1 MRLKS
6 EFIAYGLYTAFKFRY
21 AVPENVIFTE
31 HLALKRVGSF
41 CHVLAFLPKNFLA
54 TFVSGTYTVYVVLS
68 NSMYCVGTLLQ
79 PSQFPRM

>member
-1 MRLKS
+1 MHAVNPRTRECQQTPVPDTRMSQQTPVTDTRLS
-6 EFIAYGLYTAFKFRY
+6 QQTPVMYTAFKFRY

-54 TFVSGTYTVYVVLS
+54 TLG
-68 NSMYCVGTLLQ
+68 
-79 PSQFPRM
+79 P